1 MVLFS
6 LLFYL
11 VSKYLTLENVEIVQ
25 ENCTVTTE
33 AINIQCVSEL
43 MQDGMET
50 WLNGCDFFPEEVY
63 SPAVIDVGEM
73 NRPYQGLQA
82 LLFWI
87 CLVHILMAII
97 EAYQLRSSSN
107 FF

>member
-50 WLNGCDFFPEEVY
+50 
-63 SPAVIDVGEM
+63 
-73 NRPYQGLQA
+73 
-82 LLFWI
+82 
-87 CLVHILMAII
+87 
-97 EAYQLRSSSN
+97 
-107 FF
+107 